1 MASRYPLVLDETT
14 GRLRE
19 LPNGDDLNLA
29 GNNITGL
36 IALTT
41 TGGITV
47 GGSIN
52 VSGESNA
59 DTLQATTGN
68 ITTINAT
75 TLDASTITIDGEPL
89 SATQIQSDFNEDDI
103 TDPAH
108 ILNRPLIPTDV
119 ADLTDDDNLL
129 SGGFSGDYND
139 LINAPVVPTDLQE
152 LSDNNGLI
160 PDDVSDLTDNSNLLK
175 ETFTDLTDAP
185 DTYTGQA
192 NKLLAVNSGETSL
205 GFVGAA
211 ELTFISSQITN
222 ALGFTPYNGTTNPNE
237 YIDRTAI
244 SGVGDISYDEGTGEI
259 SFNNATGYLTTESDT
274 LDTVTTRGGSTTNNI
289 TAGSFITTGNVVA
302 GGITLTTGI
311 TFNSSGNIV
320 IDVSSGGTGGTL
332 TLGGQSSVI
341 FNSFDPV
348 ETNSSIVP
356 GAGVTPDLGATG
368 NAFNNLY
375 ANTVN
380 TGSILPTTTNFSLTL
395 SGAGSV
401 LSLGADR
408 RTAITDGTLRVFGVS
423 NAQMAAIP
431 TPLEGEIVYN
441 NEVRSNMVY
450 VNNFDSTALAADQ
463 NKWVSMNITVG
474 GIPTYEHEGM
484 IAMADG
490 INWDPTGQG
499 DRALMVYIGGAWEVL
514 F

>member
-59 DTLQATTGN
+59 DVLQATTGN

-75 TLDASTITIDGEPL
+75 TIDASTITIGGEPL
-89 SATQIQSDFNEDDI
+89 SATQVQSDFNEDDI

-108 ILNRPLIPTDV
+108 ILNRPLIPQDI
-119 ADLTDDDNLL
+119 ADLTDDSGLL
-129 SGGFSGDYND
+129 VGGEIDYND
-139 LINAPVVPTDLQE
+139 LLNLPFIPTDLQD
-152 LSDNNGLI
+152 LSDNNALL
-160 PDDVSDLTDNSNLLK
+160 PDDLTDLTDNSNLLK
-175 ETFTDLTDAP
+175 ETFTDLNDAP
-185 DTYTGQA
+185 DNYTGQA
-192 NKLLAVNSGETSL
+192 NKLLAVNSNEGSL

-222 ALGFTPYNGTTNPNE
+222 ALGFTPYNGTINPNE
-237 YIDRTAI
+237 YINRTAI

-311 TFNSSGNIV
+311 TFNSSGNII
-320 IDVSSGGTGGTL
+320 IDVSSGGAGGTL

-348 ETNSSIVP
+348 QTNSSIVP
-356 GAGVTPDLGATG
+356 ATGVTPDIGASG

-375 ANTVN
+375 VN
-380 TGSILPTTTNFSLTL
+380 TINTGLIVPSTANFTINLPTAN
-395 SGAGSV
+395 SV
-401 LSLGADR
+401 LELGADR
-408 RTAITDGTLRVFGVS
+408 RVDIVSGTLRLKGEN
-423 NAQMAAIP
+423 NAGQAAIP
-431 TPLEGEIVYN
+431 TPVEGEVIYN
-441 NEVRSNMVY
+441 NQNRMAMVY
-450 VNNFDSTALAADQ
+450 VQNFDGTALAADQ
-463 NKWVSMNITVG
+463 DKWVQMNISIG

-484 IAMADG
+484 MAIADG
-490 INWDPTGQG
+490 INWDPSGAG
-499 DRALMVYIGGAWEVL
+499 DRLLMVYIGGAWEVL
-514 F
+514 L

>member
-59 DTLQATTGN
+59 DVLQATTGN

-89 SATQIQSDFNEDDI
+89 SATQVQSDFNEDDI

-108 ILNRPLIPTDV
+108 ILNRPLIPQDI
-119 ADLTDDDNLL
+119 ADLTDDSGLL
-129 SGGFSGDYND
+129 VGGEIDYND
-139 LINAPVVPTDLQE
+139 LLNLPFIPTDLQD
-152 LSDNNGLI
+152 LSDNNALL
-160 PDDVSDLTDNSNLLK
+160 PDDLTDLTDNSNLLK

-185 DTYTGQA
+185 DTYTGQG

-222 ALGFTPYNGTTNPNE
+222 ALGFTPYNGNTNPND
-237 YIDRTAI
+237 YINRTAI
-244 SGVGDISYDEGTGEI
+244 SGVGDISYNEGTGEI

-289 TAGSFITTGNVVA
+289 TAGSFITTGNVIA

-311 TFNSSGNIV
+311 TFQSSGNIV
-320 IDVSSGGTGGTL
+320 LDVSDGGVGGTL
-332 TLGGQSSVI
+332 TLGGQSSVVL
-341 FNSFDPV
+341 NSFDPV
-348 ETNSSIVP
+348 ETNSSIIP
-356 GAGVTPDLGATG
+356 ATGVTPDLGATG
-368 NAFNNLY
+368 NAFNNVY

-380 TGSILPTTTNFSLTL
+380 TGSILPTTTNFSINLP
-395 SGAGSV
+395 GAGSE
-401 LSLGADR
+401 LSLGAVR
-408 RTAITDGTLRVFGVS
+408 RVRISNGTLQVFGVN
-423 NAQMAAIP
+423 NAQMTAIA
-431 TPLEGEIVYN
+431 TPLEGEVVYN
-441 NEVRSNMVY
+441 NQNRMAMVY
-450 VNNFDSTALAADQ
+450 VQNFDGTALAADQ
-463 NKWVSMNITVG
+463 DKWVQMNISIG

-484 IAMADG
+484 MAIADG
-490 INWDPTGQG
+490 INWDPGGAG
-499 DRALMVYIGGAWEVL
+499 DRLLMVYISGAWEIL
-514 F
+514 L

>member
-1 MASRYPLVLDETT
+1 MASRYPLILDELTN
-14 GRLRE
+14 RLRE

-47 GGSIN
+47 GGSLN

-68 ITTINAT
+68 ITNINAT

-108 ILNRPLIPTDV
+108 ILNRPLIPQDV

-139 LINAPVVPTDLQE
+139 LINAPVVPTDLQD
-152 LSDNNGLI
+152 LSDNNAII
-160 PDDVSDLTDNSNLLK
+160 PDDLTDLTDNSNLLK

-222 ALGFTPYNGTTNPNE
+222 ALGFTPYNGTTNPNN

-302 GGITLTTGI
+302 GGITLSTGI
-311 TFNSSGNIV
+311 TFQSTGNIV
-320 IDVSSGGTGGTL
+320 LDVSSGGVPGTL

-348 ETNSSIVP
+348 ETNSSIIPV
-356 GAGVTPDLGATG
+356 GAGNPNLGSTAAPFD
-368 NAFNNLY
+368 NVYANNLN
-375 ANTVN
+375 A
-380 TGSILPTTTNFSLTL
+380 GALLPTTTNFSINLP
-395 SGAGSV
+395 GAGSV
-401 LSLGADR
+401 LSLGAIRKIDI
-408 RTAITDGTLRVFGVS
+408 TAGTIGLHEVT
-423 NAQMAAIP
+423 NTQMAAIA
-431 TPLEGEIVYN
+431 TPAAGEIIYN
-441 NEVRSNMVY
+441 NEVRGAYVY
-450 VNNFDSTALAADQ
+450 VDNFDGTALAAEQ
-463 NKWVSMNITVG
+463 SKWVQMNITVG
-474 GIPTYEHEGM
+474 GTPTYEHEGM
-484 IAMADG
+484 LAVADG
-490 INWDPTGQG
+490 TNWDPGGAG
-499 DRALMVYIGGAWEVL
+499 DRLLMVYIAGAWEIL